1 MVNIQQVKSGVSFL
15 LRKPPRT
22 NINPKSLGYIHPDGK
37 ISFATAEVAE
47 TYAKNRAVSALK
59 ESIPFERGVLYKDNV
74 ILGEMNGDTIQ
85 VDISTLGEVTGTT
98 FVHGH
103 PEVLGKTFPLSLMDY
118 LTMKSQGIKKII
130 AYNVNGE
137 HSTLTAEKGKSF
149 IIRFLPKKWQEK
161 LKLLETIGCG
171 SLATESYAK
180 KYASLFPE
188 NLRKKMET
196 GIHFEVKSP
205 YGSSSKIKYYNEAP
219 PTEEEKKL
227 AKKSIALKIKDG
239 SFSKAIHEF
248 WQDIASKINC
258 KYETNFSDLRNT

>member
-1 MVNIQQVKSGVSFL
+1 MVNFQHVKSGVSCL
-15 LRKPPRT
+15 LRKPPKT

-59 ESIPFERGVLYKDNV
+59 EAKPFERGVLYKDNL
-74 ILGEMNGDTIQ
+74 ILGEINGEAINMD
-85 VDISTLGEVTGTT
+85 VSSFGNMTGTT
-98 FVHGH
+98 FAHGH
-103 PEVLGKTFPLSLMDY
+103 PEILGQTFPLSLMDY
-118 LTMKSQGIKKII
+118 LTMKSQGMKKVI
-130 AYNVNGE
+130 AYSINGE
-137 HSTLTAEKGKSF
+137 HSTLTAEKGKSV

-161 LKLLETIGCG
+161 LKFLETIGCG

-205 YGSSSKIKYYNEAP
+205 YGSSSKIKYYNGAP
-219 PTEEEKKL
+219 TTQEEQKQ
-227 AKKSIALKIKDG
+227 AKESLIPQIKDG
-239 SFSKAIHEF
+239 SFNKMVHEF
-248 WQDIASKINC
+248 WQDIAPKINC
-258 KYETNFSDLRNT
+258 KYETNFSDFV